1 MNLEATYLRTDYQ
14 LSFVFMSNGWRDL
27 WWCRQSLGP
36 PSGRG
41 ILESQNVLQDIVGN
55 LAFPSLGQY
64 IYVSFHHRAMWSVAR
79 WRWYF
84 DSQVDV
90 ELAALYLD
98 YLSSLICWKGDLHVS
113 WCQTSCGCSLPMN
126 QNWIQH
132 EERVNLVWL
141 YHNWNGP
148 NGHIHIVMLVV
159 EFSFL
164 IRGGTRSI
172 VQ

>member
-1 MNLEATYLRTDYQ
+1 
-14 LSFVFMSNGWRDL
+14 MSNGWRDL

-132 EERVNLVWL
+132 EERVNPVWL
-141 YHNWNGP
+141 YHSWNGTLY
-148 NGHIHIVMLVV
+148 GCTIVGMELMDNRPRASPYCSVNSWV
-159 EFSFL
+159 LFL
-164 IRGGTRSI
+164 NKGRHEVYCPIK
-172 VQ
+172 